1 MSDNKKYMIKNLLSR
16 LPFLNKGKG
25 YTNYIGLVVQL
36 DKVIAVNLA
45 FKQEQWLM
53 VAHKT
58 VSYTN
63 DSQLS
68 ESITHCIDELD
79 VECAQVAIVLP
90 SHLYQIVQ
98 MDKPSLSV
106 EEIKQSLPWTVKD
119 LVTIPAESIIA
130 DFIENP
136 IKQAGQEKIS
146 VFAANKT
153 LLMPII
159 KAVHKSKAEL
169 ELITCE
175 EFVLTNLLAVDT
187 SAHLIV
193 YQDAGLEPSIQ
204 IVRDGCLLFSRR
216 LRGFSRLPT
225 MSIEDLSMG
234 LLDSFSLE
242 LQRSID
248 FFESQLKQPPLKSLQ
263 LYLPSDHLDQI
274 VEQLKVHFPV
284 KVTTLQRHLACCAGQ
299 DESLHFA
306 ISAAMEMIGGEN
318 EATH

>member
-1 MSDNKKYMIKNLLSR
+1 MSDNKKYMIKNLLAR
-16 LPFLNKGKG
+16 LPFFNKGKG

-36 DKVIAVNLA
+36 DKIIAVNLEL
-45 FKQEQWLM
+45 KQEQWLM
-53 VAHKT
+53 VAEKT

-68 ESITHCIDELD
+68 ESITQCINDLD
-79 VECAQVAIVLP
+79 IERAQVVIVLP
-90 SHLYQIVQ
+90 AHLYQIVQ
-98 MDKPSLSV
+98 MDKPNLSV

-136 IKQAGQEKIS
+136 IKQGGQEKIS

-159 KAVHKSKAEL
+159 NAVHKSKAEL

-175 EFVLTNLLAVDT
+175 EFVLTGLLEVDT
-187 SAHLIV
+187 AAHLIV
-193 YQDAGLEPSIQ
+193 YQHEGQEPSIQ

-263 LYLPSDHLDQI
+263 LYLPSEHLEQV

-284 KVTTLQRHLACCAGQ
+284 KVTTLQRHLSPCIGQ
-299 DESLHFA
+299 NESLHFA

>member
-1 MSDNKKYMIKNLLSR
+1 MIKNLLSR
-16 LPFLNKGKG
+16 LPFMKKGKNG
-25 YTNYIGLVVQL
+25 TNYIGLVVQL
-36 DKVIAVNLA
+36 DKIIAVHLA
-45 FKQEQWLM
+45 FKQEQWLL
-53 VAHKT
+53 VSAKT

-68 ESITHCIDELD
+68 ESISKCINELD
-79 VECAQVAIVLP
+79 FDCVQLALVLP
-90 SHLYQIVQ
+90 PHLYQIVQ
-98 MDKPSLSV
+98 MDKPNLSI

-159 KAVHKSKAEL
+159 NAVHKSKASL

-175 EFVLTNLLAVDT
+175 EFVLAGLLKVDT
-187 SAHLIV
+187 AAHLVV
-193 YQDAGLEPSIQ
+193 YQHLGQEPSIQ
-204 IVRDGCLLFSRR
+204 IVRDGSLLFSRR

-225 MSIEDLSMG
+225 MSVEDLSMG
-234 LLDSFSLE
+234 LLDSLSLE

-263 LYLPSDHLDQI
+263 LYLPSEHLEQI

-284 KVTTLQRHLACCAGQ
+284 KVTQIQRHLTPCIGQ
-299 DESLHFA
+299 EESLHFA
-306 ISAAMEMIGGEN
+306 ISAAMELIGSNN
-318 EATH
+318 ETTH

>member
-1 MSDNKKYMIKNLLSR
+1 MSDNKKYMIKNLLAR
-16 LPFLNKGKG
+16 LPFFNKGKG

-36 DKVIAVNLA
+36 DKIIAVNLEL
-45 FKQEQWLM
+45 KQEQWLM
-53 VAHKT
+53 VAEKT

-68 ESITHCIDELD
+68 ESITQCINDLD
-79 VECAQVAIVLP
+79 IERAQVAIVLP
-90 SHLYQIVQ
+90 AHLYQIVQ
-98 MDKPSLSV
+98 MDKPNLSV

-136 IKQAGQEKIS
+136 IKQGGQEKIS

-159 KAVHKSKAEL
+159 NAVHKSKAEL

-175 EFVLTNLLAVDT
+175 EFVLTGLLEVDT
-187 SAHLIV
+187 AAHLIV
-193 YQDAGLEPSIQ
+193 YQHEGQEPSIQ

-263 LYLPSDHLDQI
+263 LYLPSEHLEQV

-284 KVTTLQRHLACCAGQ
+284 KVTTLQRHLSPCIGQ
-299 DESLHFA
+299 NESLHFA

>member
-1 MSDNKKYMIKNLLSR
+1 MIKNLISR
-16 LPFLNKGKG
+16 LPFFNRGKSD
-25 YTNYIGLVVQL
+25 TNYIGLVVQL
-36 DKVIAVNLA
+36 DKIIAVNLE
-45 FKQEQWLM
+45 FKQEQWLI
-53 VAHKT
+53 VAEKT

-63 DSQLS
+63 DSQLI
-68 ESITHCIDELD
+68 ESITICINDLD
-79 VECAQVAIVLP
+79 VDYAKMAIVLP
-90 SHLYQIVQ
+90 VHWYQIVQ
-98 MDKPSLSV
+98 MDKPNLSV
-106 EEIKQSLPWTVKD
+106 DEIKQSLPWTVKD

-136 IKQAGQEKIS
+136 IMQSGQERIS
-146 VFAANKT
+146 VFAANKS

-175 EFVLTNLLAVDT
+175 EFVLTSLLEVDT
-187 SAHLIV
+187 AAHLIV
-193 YQDAGLEPSIQ
+193 YQHAGQEPSLQ
-204 IVRDGCLLFSRR
+204 IVREGCLLFSRR
-216 LRGFSRLPT
+216 LRGFSRLPN
-225 MSIEDLSMG
+225 MSMEDLSMG

-242 LQRSID
+242 IQRSID

-263 LYLPSDHLDQI
+263 LYLPSEHLEQI

-284 KVTTLQRHLACCAGQ
+284 KVMSIQRHLACCAGQ

-306 ISAAMEMIGGEN
+306 ISAAMEMIRSEN